1 MRKIVVHMQS
11 TLDNRIANDQGAFW
25 QPFPWGEPEVAY
37 LNQFFGA
44 TDTLALSRVLYD
56 PHHSLVGRGR
66 DRSAAPDAP
75 EIPPAFAEF
84 AQIQHQMTKVV
95 FSNTMEPSDGR
106 VVLRGDL
113 ASQLAKLKQ
122 QDGADIIL
130 AAGPATLGPLAS
142 TPGLVDEY
150 LIVVHPAVLTA
161 GRRMFDHLTRDLA
174 LELVH
179 AEVFEAGCVV
189 LRHRVVWD

>member
-1 MRKIVVHMQS
+1 
-11 TLDNRIANDQGAFW
+11 
-25 QPFPWGEPEVAY
+25 
-37 LNQFFGA
+37 
-44 TDTLALSRVLYD
+44 
-56 PHHSLVGRGR
+56 
-66 DRSAAPDAP
+66 
-75 EIPPAFAEF
+75 
-84 AQIQHQMTKVV
+84 MTKVV

-130 AAGPATLGPLAS
+130 GCGPVTLGPLAS

-150 LIVVHPAVLTA
+150 LIAVHPAVIT
-161 GRRMFDHLTRDLA
+161 GPRMFDYLTRDLA

-179 AEVFEAGCVV
+179 AEVFDAGSVV
-189 LRHRVVWD
+189 LHHRVVSE